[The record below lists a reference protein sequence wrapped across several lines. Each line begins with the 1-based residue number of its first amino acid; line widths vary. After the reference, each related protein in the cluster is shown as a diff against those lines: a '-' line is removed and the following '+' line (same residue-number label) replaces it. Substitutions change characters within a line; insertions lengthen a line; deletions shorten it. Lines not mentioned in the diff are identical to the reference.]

1 MFLYYNLVFFPK
13 PDLVAYVAEIPE
25 ELVVVRLAV
34 GEPLPL
40 VVLVPHERF
49 LAFGAHE
56 VVHAPMLACGII
68 GCFNRFHY
76 EMSSLMT
83 FKEMLLVLTKR
94 GDDPILDGP
103 PAGPANGDAH
113 LVVAP
118 QAVQL
123 VLRREDS

>member
-1 MFLYYNLVFFPK
+1 M
-13 PDLVAYVAEIPE
+13 
-25 ELVVVRLAV
+25 RLAV
-34 GEPLPL
+34 GEPLPF

-56 VVHAPMLACGII
+56 VVHAPMFACEII
-68 GCFNRFHY
+68 LCFNYSKRFQW
-76 EMSSLMT
+76 MRSLMA
-83 FKEMLLVLTKR
+83 FKKILHVRTKR